1 MKKSKNPN
9 AIPTT
14 SSIYRWQPL
23 CRHHFPS
30 NQQIRKVAALTFIA
44 WSCTKKSSMTDGR
57 SLLQRFNDTAPL
69 KNWKLI
75 DEITQS
81 RMYSNFHCSSASAS
95 QHRSTRKKKSPPK
108 LHPALQEWSL
118 LPYPPTPP
126 FSDRPFCF
134 TNDQSLRFIF
144 IAYPPPVPAS
154 ADGSKRTGAAK
165 QMCHLSLRCV
175 IFLSSCFFL
184 SVKKSNRSFVRFI

>member
-9 AIPTT
+9 AIPIT

-30 NQQIRKVAALTFIA
+30 NQQIRKVGAYTFIA

-81 RMYSNFHCSSASAS
+81 RTS
-95 QHRSTRKKKSPPK
+95 QLFPLFQRFREPAPQFEKKKSPPSYI
-108 LHPALQEWSL
+108 PGMQPSSL
-118 LPYPPTPP
+118 SPYTP
-126 FSDRPFCF
+126 FSDLPFGHFVWPTTNRCALFSSPIPLQSPRPPLLGRRQ
-134 TNDQSLRFIF
+134 QSSR
-144 IAYPPPVPAS
+144 
-154 ADGSKRTGAAK
+154 RTGAAK
-165 QMCHLSLRCV
+165 QIYHRASFSQLKKSSQSQ
-175 IFLSSCFFL
+175 FLSF
-184 SVKKSNRSFVRFI
+184 